1 MLKNLFSKRNK
12 AAQKPVT
19 NEKSFGRLFNAFEF
33 ISRSEFS
40 QVAAWQSLRY
50 YEQISPVSIGV
61 DKVVDEFKALQP
73 AIFNKSDQEYTTSHD
88 FLTFLSRP
96 NASISGQ
103 DFFKS
108 YGTYYEVTGQVY
120 LMATGNPNR
129 PPLELFIIPPQF
141 VEIRM
146 DSDGF
151 PLSYQ
156 VNSGSNL
163 GAIAFTRKEI
173 DGRFR
178 YFNNSDRELW
188 YVKDF
193 NPNASSTNFY
203 GASRLNSIYY
213 EIEQHLSSSRHNLSL
228 LKRGGR
234 LTGAIKTEGVLDQ
247 TQFDRLKEQIAT
259 TIAGAD
265 NAGHIPLLEAGADFV
280 EMGKSNR
287 DMDFA
292 ELKKEIKETIYTRL
306 DIPVPLISSA
316 SMTMNNYQVANIALY
331 DGAVIPLS
339 TKLYGELTLFLGA
352 RFGLNEDEILSCD
365 PATIPALQSRRLT
378 NLLQQNKLN
387 ILTDNEQRAQLGREG
402 YSGGNTIYKPGNM
415 LAVGGDSDTTGN
427 RKKPASRT
435 KFINICRE
443 QKDVKGTRLYTD
455 EQIETFADEE
465 GLIDG

>member
-1 MLKNLFSKRNK
+1 MAWYNRNK
-12 AAQKPVT
+12 KSVPETKSYSYSPNIFEYLSQTGWGQVT
-19 NEKSFGRLFNAFEF
+19 AF
-33 ISRSEFS
+33 
-40 QVAAWQSLRY
+40 QSLRY

-73 AIFNKSDQEYTTSHD
+73 AIFDKSDQEYTTSHD

-156 VNSGSNL
+156 VNSGSNV
-163 GAIAFTRKEI
+163 GSIAFTRKEI

-178 YFNNSDRELW
+178 YFNNDDRELW

-234 LTGAIKTEGVLDQ
+234 LSGAVKIDGVLEDDQ
-247 TQFDRLKEQIAT
+247 FERLKEQVAK

-280 EMGKSNR
+280 EMGKSNK

-292 ELKKEIKETIYTRL
+292 ELKREIKEVIFTRL

-339 TKLYGELTLFLGA
+339 SKLYGELTLFLGP
-352 RFGLNEDEILSCD
+352 RFGLSEDEILSCD

-378 NLLQQNKLN
+378 TLLMQNKLY
-387 ILTDNEQRAQLGREG
+387 ILSDNEQRAQLGREG
-402 YSGGNTIYKPGNM
+402 YTGGDAIYKPGT
-415 LAVGGDSDTTGN
+415 LIPAGTDSDTSGN
-427 RKKPASRT
+427 RDKPATRT

-443 QKDVKGTRLYTD
+443 QKDIKGVRLYTD
-455 EQIETFADEE
+455 KQIEEFADEE
-465 GLIDG
+465 ELVD